1 MSALDHVFRSLFFIF
16 KDAQRAPQL
25 EAAFTLRRFRLTL
38 AEKEKGSVSLLDS
51 TESCLSLKIDCIYL
65 ATIALFKSG
74 ECHG

>member
-1 MSALDHVFRSLFFIF
+1 MEASSARRKV
-16 KDAQRAPQL
+16 
-25 EAAFTLRRFRLTL
+25 LRVGDLSL
-38 AEKEKGSVSLLDS
+38 AEKEKGFVSLLDS